1 MSLCAIA
8 VYLSSSS
15 DAHVVKAIV
24 TLLILYC
31 WIILI
36 AFYLRCAKG
45 PQRVFTDYLHKA
57 LFISAE
63 WWLTGNWE
71 TEVWHMARWAAFNI
85 LLISPSR
92 WSTIIS
98 MHFIVGTRE
107 KDRQVQ
113 FRFIARLLID
123 PAVHK
128 LHTVSLRPLDLLPV
142 YHHTKVTFSAAPGSA
157 VWASWEASWKVFTN

>member
-1 MSLCAIA
+1 MIDRQLGDRGYDIWQGE
-8 VYLSSSS
+8 V
-15 DAHVVKAIV
+15 H
-24 TLLILYC
+24 
-31 WIILI
+31 
-36 AFYLRCAKG
+36 
-45 PQRVFTDYLHKA
+45 
-57 LFISAE
+57 
-63 WWLTGNWE
+63 LTCCI
-71 TEVWHMARWAAFNI
+71 TCF
-85 LLISPSR
+85 LISPSH

-157 VWASWEASWKVFTN
+157 IWASWEASWKVSTNEVSYYTPSLLTFWCLKGFLFLLSWLVFEEFHLRIAFIVQY